1 MQCHYTSGVSLQ
13 PAPEGSRTLPRDQ
26 VEDRRVALEVRR
38 GLSAARQLR
47 DALLSLAVHLAES
60 PTTLGYLI
68 LLDLRVTPALLRRE
82 LERVQAT
89 MRPEIAH
96 RIHVVEVP
104 SAGLPERPSEIP
116 NAHWER
122 VKQRIDAEEATP
134 GSNLPRPDM
143 QFEVFKV
150 LLYQWTR
157 SRGPMTSSWLADT
170 VGCNYRT
177 VAALIKRLGPAIDRL
192 SDRRVQL
199 GYFPREAL
207 GRFLT
212 VAEDTR
218 ATIRYRDRSAQ
229 PRSPESMVGR
239 LTRLGLQ
246 HVAIGGVMGA
256 RRYLPSLDL
265 VGTPRLD
272 LCCHAPGKHADLAF
286 IRQLD
291 PALERTRDPNEPT
304 RLALHFLRRRSPLFE
319 QDPDG
324 GVWADPV
331 ECLFDLYDA
340 RLAGPAA
347 DLEREMTNRGM
358 K

>member
-1 MQCHYTSGVSLQ
+1 MPLQ
-13 PAPEGSRTLPRDQ
+13 FSEGSRNLPRDHI
-26 VEDRRVALEVRR
+26 EGGNVALEVRR
-38 GLSAARQLR
+38 GLSAVRQLR
-47 DALLSLAVHLAES
+47 DALLSLAVGLAES

-82 LERVQAT
+82 LERVRAT
-89 MRPEIAH
+89 MRPEIAQ

-104 SAGLPERPSEIP
+104 SAGLPERPSAVP
-116 NAHWER
+116 NAHWDQI
-122 VKQRIDAEEATP
+122 KQRILAEETTP
-134 GSNLPRPDM
+134 GSRLPRPDM

-150 LLYQWTR
+150 LLHQWAR
-157 SRGPMTSSWLADT
+157 NRGPMTSNWLADT

-199 GYFPREAL
+199 AHFPRESL
-207 GRFLT
+207 GRFLP
-212 VAEDTR
+212 VAEDAR
-218 ATIRYRDRSAQ
+218 ATIRYRDRSTA
-229 PRSPESMVGR
+229 PRSPESLAGR
-239 LTRLGLQ
+239 LRRLDQ
-246 HVAIGGVMGA
+246 PHVAIGGVMGA
-256 RRYLPSLDL
+256 RRYVPSLDL

-272 LCCHAPGKHADLAF
+272 LCLHAPGKHADLSF

-291 PALERTRDPNEPT
+291 PALERTRDPHAPT
-304 RLALHFLRRRSPLFE
+304 RLVLHFLRRRTALFE

-324 GVWADPV
+324 AVWADPV
-331 ECLFDLYDA
+331 ECLLDLYDA